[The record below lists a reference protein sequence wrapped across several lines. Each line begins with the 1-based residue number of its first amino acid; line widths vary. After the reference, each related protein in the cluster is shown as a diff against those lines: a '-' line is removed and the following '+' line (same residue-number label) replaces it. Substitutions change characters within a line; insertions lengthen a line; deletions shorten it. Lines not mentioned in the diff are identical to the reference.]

1 MKGQYG
7 LWKLRE
13 FGVSKE
19 LLRLFYT
26 CTVESTLTFGIV
38 PRGGNLTHHD
48 KMSLNRVRR
57 FACRVVGESL
67 EQWNKLYNFCTTQL
81 AIKIMADSSHPL
93 HAEFT
98 WLPSGRRLK
107 EKLVCTKRYKNSFV
121 PMVINIVTD
130 K

>member
-7 LWKLRE
+7 LRKLRE

-38 PRGGNLTHHD
+38 AWGGNLTYHD
-48 KMSLNRVRR
+48 KMSLNRMRR
-57 FACRVVGESL
+57 CACRVVGESL
-67 EQWNKLYNFCTTQL
+67 EQWNKLYNSCTTQL
-81 AIKIMADSSHPL
+81 AIKIMSDSSHPL

-98 WLPSGRRLK
+98 GRRLK
-107 EKLVCTKRYKNSFV
+107 KKLACTKRYKNSFV